1 MDAVRTQVYNLVDQ
15 VQQVPTQL
23 LLAVACL
30 SVFSFAIL
38 VLFIHKSADARNSF

>member
-1 MDAVRTQVYNLVDQ
+1 MDAVRTHVYNLIDQ

-30 SVFSFAIL
+30 SVLSFAIL
-38 VLFIHKSADARNSF
+38 VFVFPHQSDARNLF